1 MVWRDAVAAALPRPA
16 IRRDADGTE
25 WRCYLDGSVDRVSE
39 DGRSRR
45 MRRVRPEAWV
55 DWEAEERP

>member
-1 MVWRDAVAAALPRPA
+1 MIWQAAVQHAAPRPA
-16 IRRDADGTE
+16 IRHDADGTE

-45 MRRVRPEAWV
+45 MQRVRPEAWG
-55 DWEAEERP
+55 DWEGEA

>member
-1 MVWRDAVAAALPRPA
+1 MLWRDAVEAAQPRPA
-16 IRRDADGTE
+16 LRRDADGTE
-25 WRCYLDGSVDRVSE
+25 WRCYLDGSLDRVM

-45 MRRVRPEAWV
+45 TRRVRAETWV